1 MTVAFKLIN
10 KLALARDVF
19 FRQGDVLFCECKMSF
34 KNGPVHYTPADFM
47 FYPYILYLFEA
58 RRNRFSNKGIAIKE
72 GIARLP
78 KHGLVRCLR
87 HKRPALV

>member
-47 FYPYILYLFEA
+47 FYPYIAYISLRPAGTAFQTRALQSRNVSLGYEA
-58 RRNRFSNKGIAIKE
+58 RLG
-72 GIARLP
+72 
-78 KHGLVRCLR
+78 
-87 HKRPALV
+87 

>member
-47 FYPYILYLFEA
+47 FYPYMPISL
-58 RRNRFSNKGIAIKE
+58 
-72 GIARLP
+72 
-78 KHGLVRCLR
+78 
-87 HKRPALV
+87 